1 MAILVLYLAAM
12 TSSNAAA
19 RFEALV
25 KHFADDPDVTPPEPA
40 SATTGRRAFGS
51 NGLKLKG
58 KIFAM
63 LSRDQ
68 LVVKLPRE
76 RVDGL
81 IAEGQGERMVS
92 GGAREMKEW
101 LVVATDASLDWPSLA
116 GEARAFVARG

>member
-1 MAILVLYLAAM
+1 MA
-12 TSSNAAA
+12 SSTASA
-19 RFEALV
+19 RFQALV
-25 KHFADDPDVTPPEPA
+25 ADFADDPDVTPPEPG
-40 SATTGRRAFGS
+40 SGRRTFGA
-51 NGLKLKG
+51 NGLKVKG

-81 IAEGQGERMVS
+81 VAQGQGERMVS

-101 LVVATDASLDWPSLA
+101 LVVATDASLDWQTLA
-116 GEARAFVARG
+116 SEARAFVAHG